1 MKLTGKAKI
10 DFEMW
15 YFNKFCNSGM
25 EYHELLP
32 HHMNDV
38 FGWFYGLDGSFKW
51 GVYVDFFNGKGLILM
66 EGVKW
71 DFSGY
76 ISFIERKNENIIY
89 SNNSNPV
96 GGFVPFE
103 TREESRKAVIQ
114 KANEIYNQRTAA

>member
-51 GVYVDFFNGKGLILM
+51 GVFVDFFDSARVHIDCLSPIIGFN
-66 EGVKW
+66 
-71 DFSGY
+71 D
-76 ISFIERKNENIIY
+76 NIVEFRCTLNVNTKIHFT
-89 SNNSNPV
+89 NH
-96 GGFVPFE
+96 FKK
-103 TREESRKAVIQ
+103 RAESRKSAIE
-114 KANEIYNQRTAA
+114 KANEIYNQRTDA